1 MAMQLPRP
9 EILEDKRV
17 YTGSIFSVH
26 KLTIQIGEETTE
38 REIIERQDGV
48 AIVPIDVNRNVLL
61 IKEYSAGSNSYLYT
75 LPGGQIDDDESP
87 EVAAMREL
95 REETGYRALRMIKLH
110 YAYSHPAISTRKSYT
125 FLGYD
130 LIPDSLHSED
140 KHIEVHR
147 LPLEEA
153 IKLVYRDFESDMST
167 IGNLLMARDKLR
179 ELAL

>member
-1 MAMQLPRP
+1 MATRSP
-9 EILEDKRV
+9 EILQRKPV
-17 YTGSIFSVH
+17 YKGTFLSVYR
-26 KLTIQIGEETTE
+26 LTVQIGKETTE
-38 REIIERQDGV
+38 REVIERRDGV

>member
-1 MAMQLPRP
+1 MATRSP
-9 EILEDKRV
+9 EILQRKPV
-17 YTGSIFSVH
+17 YKGAFLSVYR
-26 KLTIQIGEETTE
+26 LTVQVGKETTE
-38 REIIERQDGV
+38 REVIERRDGV

-75 LPGGQIDDDESP
+75 LPGGRINDGESP

-95 REETGYRALRMIKLH
+95 REETGHRALRMIKLH

-130 LIPDSLHSED
+130 LTPDPLHSID
-140 KHIEVHR
+140 RKYIEVHR
-147 LPLEEA
+147 MLLEEA
-153 IKLVYRDFESDMST
+153 IQLVYRDFVSDMST

-179 ELAL
+179 ELAP